1 MNHWGQAAYFSG
13 NHSVRV
19 CALPHSLRGGTGR
32 PQNTEVAVD
41 VANTSKTGNDF
52 LADVATLG
60 GADRVRFEPGFGRK
74 GVGSDIHSPERKA
87 ASDAEGFPIGK
98 WGGVGMPSRRCGN
111 PNIESRLAKAWAEKR
126 EGVFGCIGGRSGKGG
141 VVGEGVGGGDVFDGD
156 IIRDDK
162 LFDSGSD

>member
-1 MNHWGQAAYFSG
+1 MADATKAGDD
-13 NHSVRV
+13 
-19 CALPHSLRGGTGR
+19 L
-32 PQNTEVAVD
+32 
-41 VANTSKTGNDF
+41 
-52 LADVATLG
+52 LADVATFG
-60 GADRVRFEPGFGRK
+60 GAD
-74 GVGSDIHSPERKA
+74 GVGFETCLGWEGIGSDVHSPKRKST
-87 ASDAEGFPIGK
+87 SDAEGFPIGK
-98 WGGVGMPSRRCGN
+98 WGGVGAPSRRCGN